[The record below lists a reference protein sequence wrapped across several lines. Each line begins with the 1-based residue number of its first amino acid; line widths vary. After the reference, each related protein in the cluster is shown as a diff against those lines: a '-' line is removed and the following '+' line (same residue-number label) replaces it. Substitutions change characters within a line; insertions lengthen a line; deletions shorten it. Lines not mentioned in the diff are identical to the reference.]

1 MQIESKRLYCRPFER
16 ADFENFYKL
25 HKNNET
31 SKLMGKGVISD
42 EEIESR
48 FNRNLKHQDGFGFSA
63 WATFEKDTNKFV
75 GRVGFVKIGTLVAT
89 DEDHSDKIEIG
100 YAFLPEFWGH
110 GYAQEIIPVFL
121 NYGFNI
127 LKLEAIYAK
136 TSKDNQKSQYLLR
149 QKFHFEYVSDIMVE
163 NRVSELFIQKNTN
176 KLHIRTATI
185 NDIASI
191 NDICKLNVF
200 ENDPDIKKGFVRHLF
215 TYDELYNAIVSN
227 EDYIAI
233 VAERDNN
240 IIAYTIACNWT
251 QCETSL
257 YADLVNIVKQNHL
270 SINAKILYHWQ
281 IAKNPSIKLQ
291 VGKHLMNELFNQAIK
306 MNYESI
312 LCQVVHE
319 PICNQNSINFHEK
332 IGFKKIGDIS
342 DNTYKRGVYF
352 KTL

>member
-176 KLHIRTATI
+176 KLHIGTATLADTESI
-185 NDIASI
+185 ISIWEEAKLTRSWNNPND
-191 NDICKLNVF
+191 
-200 ENDPDIKKGFVRHLF
+200 DIKNALTTPTSTILLLCDERQIVGTVMVGYDGHRGWIYYLAVRSEFQKKGYGKQLVQEAEKWLKSKNVPKVNLMIR
-215 TYDELYNAIVSN
+215 NSN
-227 EDYIAI
+227 EAVKSFYEACEYKDDEVI
-233 VAERDNN
+233 VM
-240 IIAYTIACNWT
+240 
-251 QCETSL
+251 
-257 YADLVNIVKQNHL
+257 
-270 SINAKILYHWQ
+270 AKWL
-281 IAKNPSIKLQ
+281 K
-291 VGKHLMNELFNQAIK
+291 
-306 MNYESI
+306 
-312 LCQVVHE
+312 
-319 PICNQNSINFHEK
+319 
-332 IGFKKIGDIS
+332 
-342 DNTYKRGVYF
+342 
-352 KTL
+352 